1 MANNRYKDLL
11 RASAANEAKALAD
24 AKKHK
29 SSTEAP
35 EIMEPADKEAE
46 KASDETAEEPVE
58 ETPNETVEEPAEEA
72 TKESPTEEAPT
83 EEPAKEKKRGGRP
96 TNAER
101 GLVCRKQYTLT
112 LEKETYQMFLN
123 KARDEK
129 LSFAMFMEKA
139 ALEYIERHE

>member
-1 MANNRYKDLL
+1 MGNRYKDLL
-11 RASAANEAKALAD
+11 RATAEKEAKALED
-24 AKKHK
+24 AKNRK
-29 SSTEAP
+29 SSTNAP
-35 EIMEPADKEAE
+35 EMTEPVNE
-46 KASDETAEEPVE
+46 ETAEETTDETPEAPVE
-58 ETPNETVEEPAEEA
+58 ETPNETVEEPVEEA